1 MRTAHGS
8 SSMQKRLAPQ
18 RRSARTTTVG
28 PKLPLSFRRPDLARE
43 WHPTK
48 NGHLTLDACAT
59 NSTQPVWWQCQQNP
73 HHVWR
78 ASLKSRYSKRTGC
91 RRCTL
96 AMRAWNNE
104 SFQARTLSR
113 KSPELAATWHPTKNG
128 TLTPKDVT
136 FNSRQRVWWQC
147 PSNPHHVWDTTV
159 NNRQRSNCPF
169 CAGRFHRAIGSRH
182 RWQDPISLTHPHLVP
197 EWHPTRNGRISPNQ
211 VTAGSKRL
219 IWWQCALNPDHAWQ
233 TPVHRRTLT
242 RSTCPL
248 CRNERRRV
256 LELTREKNPQP
267 RKSRFLRPRPR
278 PPANPLLPWE
288 TSHP

>member
-1 MRTAHGS
+1 
-8 SSMQKRLAPQ
+8 
-18 RRSARTTTVG
+18 
-28 PKLPLSFRRPDLARE
+28 
-43 WHPTK
+43 
-48 NGHLTLDACAT
+48 
-59 NSTQPVWWQCQQNP
+59 P